1 MQSIEEKN
9 MKVNNLIKTSRKTP
23 AFRMKNDKKVFDK
36 AQDE

>member
-9 MKVNNLIKTSRKTP
+9 TKVNNLIKTSVKIL

-36 AQDE
+36 A